1 MSCTATKFDPK
12 DNGEPKL
19 RQAQFSRRRQG
30 FTERYTYAALPWSS
44 SRIRL
49 LEILP
54 GDDAHVHCRM
64 HTVNLDGIDSLRI
77 DEKYRTYEA
86 LSYTWHSQAL
96 TKTIFCDERLLHVT
110 HSLHDALQAL
120 RRPSTSRLLWI
131 DAICINQA
139 DLQERSHQVSIMK
152 QIYSRATLVISWL
165 GKEDEYSATAF
176 QFIEKI
182 VKKHVSAGVSLHA
195 SPDAIWS
202 KQTMDAMSLPYF
214 PSHQW
219 ESLARL
225 FERAYFRRIW
235 VVQELVVSSKT
246 VVRCGSLTIKWEYIE
261 YIARS
266 LLATGWLGALK
277 QAYGSEVIP
286 NFVQTISN
294 CRASFAELQGGRG
307 IPLTTLLGATR
318 RFKAT
323 DPRDKVIAVVGLAD
337 HRTVSMPLS
346 KILDYEKPVA
356 ELYRDITGYLIRSQR
371 SLTLLS
377 NIEDISYRCFHE
389 LPSWVPDYSVWQR
402 HTVLGASIRVGHLNF
417 RAARHTPFSARWTE
431 GSQLLAV
438 DGFCQDKVDT
448 VSDKALEHRAQD
460 TNTVFQWLQLA
471 EPLIRGGTL
480 SIDAFWR
487 TLIGDQGRHIYP
499 APEQYGV
506 HFESYLTHA
515 SARKDGYPGV
525 PTFNENDTASR
536 DANSLLYQASLG
548 YVAPHRKF
556 FTTKKCAIGL
566 GPRSMRPGDVVCIL
580 SGGRVPY
587 IVRAEGS
594 EFRLVGEAYVHGLM
608 EGQAVKNGAEMQ
620 EFVLR

>member
-1 MSCTATKFDPK
+1 MA
-12 DNGEPKL
+12 
-19 RQAQFSRRRQG
+19 
-30 FTERYTYAALPWSS
+30 
-44 SRIRL
+44 
-49 LEILP
+49 
-54 GDDAHVHCRM
+54 
-64 HTVNLDGIDSLRI
+64 NLDDIGSLVIDDKCRN
-77 DEKYRTYEA
+77 YEA
-86 LSYTWHSQAL
+86 LSYTWHSQEL
-96 TKTIFCDERLLHVT
+96 TKTIFCNEKLLHVT
-110 HSLHDALQAL
+110 HNLYDALRAL
-120 RRPSTSRLLWI
+120 RRPSACRLLWI

-139 DLQERSHQVSIMK
+139 DLQERSQQVSIMR
-152 QIYSRATLVISWL
+152 QIYSRASLVISFI
-165 GKEDEYSATAF
+165 GKEDEHSATAF
-176 QFIEKI
+176 RFIEKI
-182 VKKHVSAGVSLHA
+182 IKKHVSVGVSLHA

-202 KQTMDAMSLPYF
+202 KQTMDAMSLPHF

-277 QAYGSEVIP
+277 QVYGSEVIP

-337 HRTVSMPLS
+337 HRTVGMPLS

-356 ELYRDITGYLIRSQR
+356 ELYRDVTGYLIQSQR
-371 SLTLLS
+371 SLALLS
-377 NIEDISYRCFHE
+377 NIEDVSYRCLHE

-417 RAARHTPFSARWTE
+417 RAAGYTPCSARWTE

-438 DGFCQDKVDT
+438 DGICQDKVDT
-448 VSDKALEHRAQD
+448 VSDKALEHRAPD
-460 TNTVFQWLQLA
+460 TDTVFQWLQIV
-471 EPLIRGGTL
+471 EPLIRDGNL

-499 APEQYGV
+499 APEQYGT
-506 HFESYLTHA
+506 HFESYLAHA
-515 SARKDGYPGV
+515 SARKAGYPGV
-525 PTFNENDTASR
+525 PRPDKDEKESR

-548 YVAPHRKF
+548 YLAPHRKF

-566 GPRSMRPGDVVCIL
+566 GPQSMRPGDVVCIL
-580 SGGRVPY
+580 SGGRVPF
-587 IVRAEGS
+587 ILRAEES

-620 EFVLR
+620 EIVLR